1 MSIST
6 DLHEETMQK
15 IGETSGQVWA
25 YLATEGPVTLTKL
38 TKEVG
43 EKKDMV
49 LLALG
54 WLARENKVFF
64 FEQGRNKLIGL
75 IDQATNHEQA

>member
-6 DLHEETMQK
+6 DLHEETLQK

-25 YLATEGPVTLTKL
+25 YLSTEGPVTITKL

-43 EKKDMV
+43 EKKDVV
-49 LLALG
+49 LQAVG
-54 WLARENKVFF
+54 WLARENKLFF
-64 FEQGRNKLIGL
+64 FEKGRNKLIGL
-75 IDQATNHEQA
+75 IDEHGPPEP